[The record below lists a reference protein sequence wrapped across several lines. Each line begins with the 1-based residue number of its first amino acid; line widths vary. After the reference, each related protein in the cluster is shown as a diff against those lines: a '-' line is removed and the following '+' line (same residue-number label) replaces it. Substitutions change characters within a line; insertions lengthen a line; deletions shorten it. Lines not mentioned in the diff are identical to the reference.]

1 MNTKATPDSSIV
13 LHAVGDVGPRRIE
26 YGETPE
32 SLFAMVHQKVKEAD
46 ISFCQ
51 LERNFS
57 TRGCFQFRNH
67 PTWYA
72 RVHPDNVKSLVFAGF
87 NVVSNASNHCF
98 EYGPEA
104 LLESIDILRSNN
116 IQVIGVG
123 KDIAEARK
131 PAVLERKG
139 IKVGFLAYNAI
150 LAAEIEA
157 REDKPGCTPIH
168 VDTYYQSQDF
178 APGMPPRIVTIPLE
192 EDVRAMEEDI
202 RRLRDRV
209 DALVVSMHWGMYFIR
224 GAIAMY
230 QPAVGYRAIDAGAD
244 LVVGH
249 HDHIIKGIEI
259 YKERAIFYGLGNF
272 AEEVPHHVKAPA
284 GVHSA
289 RTSHK
294 YQKWQMEPGWERYNF
309 PGDYRYS
316 VMARCEITREGI
328 QRVSFLPTWI
338 NQRAEP
344 EILSRKDPRFQE
356 VLEYVQTWSK
366 ELGTTLTPEGDQ
378 VVVYDSNTN

>member
-1 MNTKATPDSSIV
+1 MPNETIIF
-13 LHAVGDVGPRRIE
+13 HAVGDVGPRRIE

-57 TRGCFQFRNH
+57 TRGCFQYRNH

-104 LLESIDILRSNN
+104 LLESIDVLRGNN

-131 PAVLERKG
+131 PAIVERKG

-150 LAAEIEA
+150 LATEIEA

-192 EDVRAMEEDI
+192 GDVRAMEEDI
-202 RRLRDRV
+202 RKLRNQV
-209 DALVVSMHWGMYFIR
+209 DVVVVSMHWGIYFIP

-230 QPAVGYRAIDAGAD
+230 QPTVGHRAIDAGAD
-244 LVVGH
+244 LIVGH

-259 YKERAIFYGLGNF
+259 FRGRVIFYGLGNF
-272 AEEVPHHVKAPA
+272 AEETPFQVKAPS
-284 GVHSA
+284 GVHA
-289 RTSHK
+289 GRPTYK
-294 YQKWQMEPGWERYNF
+294 YRKWQPEPGWERYNA
-309 PGDYRYS
+309 PVDWRYS
-316 VMARCEITREGI
+316 MMVRCVITKKGI

-338 NQRAEP
+338 NGRAEP
-344 EILSRKDPRFQE
+344 EVLSGKDPRFQE
-356 VLEYVQTWSK
+356 VLNYVEPWCR
-366 ELGTTLTPEGDQ
+366 ELGTALRIEGDEVIVWKSQ
-378 VVVYDSNTN
+378 EPT